1 MILHTTLKKLVPGR
15 KRFQHLRIFDCSPVC
30 VGLWIGPK
38 TQRHLNMPVIFTSAS
53 FRIFVTFPFSRQRK
67 CPKMKKRPNTT
78 IDPAGGIKYL
88 TLDEKKI
95 PENAGPAA
103 LAIDPPTIERP
114 CIVPL

>member
-1 MILHTTLKKLVPGR
+1 MDWPENTEASQYASYFHISEFSYICNLP
-15 KRFQHLRIFDCSPVC
+15 IFKATQM
-30 VGLWIGPK
+30 PK
-38 TQRHLNMPVIFTSAS
+38 NE
-53 FRIFVTFPFSRQRK
+53 
-67 CPKMKKRPNTT
+67 KRPNTT